1 MNQNKSL
8 TIRIPYGE
16 EEIQAAVSAIGGKKN
31 RETLRKFLV
40 GAMQSRITAAKEQ
53 MAQPIE
59 AESAT
64 A

>member
-1 MNQNKSL
+1 MKHTSL
-8 TIRIPYGE
+8 TLRVPYGDE
-16 EEIQAAVSAIGGKKN
+16 DIAAASSAIGGKKN

-40 GAMQSRITAAKEQ
+40 GAMQSRMNDAKSQ

-59 AESAT
+59 TAT